1 MKPGTLVKLR
11 SDQSDVY
18 NGVLHN
24 GSAWRDRRW
33 WSFNVSHEHV
43 GMYIKTYKRNELI
56 VNDIILIED
65 RLIEVDRG
73 VMVPLKIED

>member
-33 WSFNVSHEHV
+33 WSFNVSHDHV
-43 GMYIKTYKRNELI
+43 GMNIKTIRKENTLLS
-56 VNDIILIED
+56 DIILIED
-65 RLIEVDRG
+65 KLVEVAPG
-73 VMVPLKIED
+73 VLVPVE

>member
-1 MKPGTLVKLR
+1 MKPGTLVKLCR
-11 SDQSDVY
+11 NQ
-18 NGVLHN
+18 GVRYEGLDHLRKD
-24 GSAWRDRRW
+24 AFIW
-33 WSFNVSHEHV
+33 FNVLPGHV

-73 VMVPLKIED
+73 VMVPVE

>member
-11 SDQSDVY
+11 NDQSDVY

-43 GMYIKTYKRNELI
+43 GMYIKTIRK
-56 VNDIILIED
+56 
-65 RLIEVDRG
+65 
-73 VMVPLKIED
+73 

>member
-1 MKPGTLVKLR
+1 MKPGTLVKLCR
-11 SDQSDVY
+11 NQGARY
-18 NGVLHN
+18 EGVDHLRKV
-24 GSAWRDRRW
+24 W
-33 WSFNVSHEHV
+33 FIVLPKHV
-43 GMYIKTYKRNELI
+43 GMYIKTYKSIGLI